1 MAEEDWWPLDFF
13 TEFRPRYSRGTA
25 GGRPGFSYQYQTYAV
40 DRGRIIPKLLGN
52 NSLKPELATEQ
63 EYGIDMMVADRYRI
77 QLNYVDLEVK
87 DQLLLVPL
95 SSALGFESQWR
106 NAGTVAST
114 TWEASLEAALCGAS
128 GPGLDGSPQ
137 PRPHPPGDHRA
148 QRASVRVPRPAS
160 AHDGAGR

>member
-1 MAEEDWWPLDFF
+1 MSAGRTTTAFPLHGGWRKRNGGRSPSSPSSGPG
-13 TEFRPRYSRGTA
+13 TRRGTA

-63 EYGIDMMVADRYRI
+63 EYGVDMMVADRYRV
-77 QLNYVDLEVK
+77 QLNYVDLEVR

-114 TWEASLEAALCGAS
+114 TWEASLEAAFVGAS
-128 GPGLDGSPQ
+128 RTSSGRPG
-137 PRPHPPGDHRA
+137 
-148 QRASVRVPRPAS
+148 
-160 AHDGAGR
+160 